1 MVPGVPTQN
10 FLGLSSID
18 RGGRGGRHMPTD
30 TGKYRILEIYY
41 VNVIYITEIVIL
53 NGNTGNYRRL

>member
-1 MVPGVPTQN
+1 
-10 FLGLSSID
+10 
-18 RGGRGGRHMPTD
+18 MPTD

-53 NGNTGNYRRL
+53 NGNTGNYRLL